1 MHPWLVLVITV
12 FSSALL
18 HTVHPAVAGV
28 QTGTR
33 VSPAPTRD
41 QFWTQWTG
49 FDFAGVAK
57 ERLLGD
63 PVLVEHHLTPS
74 ATSPG
79 SRSSESQAEFQAAAR
94 YIDSPE
100 SASRVYT
107 QESEG
112 FNLGAVVLLPPA
124 APLGGGENGEWRSRP
139 GLRPPGQEHVV
150 QIVIMSLVVASLII
164 RDRAQ
169 LEESPKSSAS
179 RCGSCEPDGLM
190 AQPRSPPFFQ
200 AVIPFPGVFL
210 CMMMTDVPA
219 TGVPK
224 ADPRP
229 PVGLLGVRDARGHR
243 EEPSCF
249 RRLGACMVV
258 YFPHCAVTDSDSW
271 REPAGAPT
279 PESGSS
285 RSHCIEGSMALG
297 HGAVFRGIGGRMES
311 GTHVSASAPPSASS
325 KYRPPPPL
333 PRAMCCVGVNLAMCT
348 TACS

>member
-1 MHPWLVLVITV
+1 MHPWLVLVISV

-28 QTGTR
+28 HTGTR
-33 VSPAPTRD
+33 VSPLAAPTRD
-41 QFWTQWTG
+41 QFWTG

-100 SASRVYT
+100 SASLVYT

-124 APLGGGENGEWRSRP
+124 APGAPLGGGENGEWRSRP

-150 QIVIMSLVVASLII
+150 QIVIMSLVVAASLII

-179 RCGSCEPDGLM
+179 RCAS
-190 AQPRSPPFFQ
+190 Q
-200 AVIPFPGVFL
+200 
-210 CMMMTDVPA
+210 T
-219 TGVPK
+219 
-224 ADPRP
+224 
-229 PVGLLGVRDARGHR
+229 
-243 EEPSCF
+243 
-249 RRLGACMVV
+249 
-258 YFPHCAVTDSDSW
+258 
-271 REPAGAPT
+271 
-279 PESGSS
+279 GSS
-285 RSHCIEGSMALG
+285 
-297 HGAVFRGIGGRMES
+297 
-311 GTHVSASAPPSASS
+311 
-325 KYRPPPPL
+325 
-333 PRAMCCVGVNLAMCT
+333 
-348 TACS
+348 